1 MGRAGQGS
9 MPGSCGIGGA
19 RPMIAGEHLY
29 CFLYRATPNQTA
41 CVESGCFLKREH
53 SRVTAPFV
61 VR

>member
-1 MGRAGQGS
+1 
-9 MPGSCGIGGA
+9 
-19 RPMIAGEHLY
+19 MIAGEHLY